1 MSIVYRFLSKNTI
14 FLLVFILINIIFIDI
29 SWADVPANV
38 LNRTA
43 DDFKVAMASWDQS
56 VRNAAT
62 YLFYTLLTIA
72 MVWRFSMMAIKGG
85 QLNDIFID
93 LIRTIMIA
101 GLFTWLVQGVEY
113 AKVFR
118 AIFQGMGQLA
128 MQASGESALP
138 TPSGMLT
145 VGTTAAGKIL
155 DTIGWTNA
163 LSVESI
169 LKLGVA
175 GAILVLYCLIAIN
188 VLLAFIAFYFMTYA
202 GVFLLAFWSTD
213 WTRDTAIMYLKA
225 LLARS
230 IEFYGI
236 ILLAAASSDI
246 FQNCLNDFVSSSGA
260 DTWLPLATL
269 FTAAVVTY
277 LLITKLP
284 AMLAQCVAPIQSA
297 GVSASGFAAVTGLSA
312 AAGMMMGAAK
322 TFSKSVGSGAAAGAA
337 NTARATGRAAMS
349 GTFGVGVQTV
359 ANQAY
364 GMGQGIAHGMTA
376 VGEFFGKNPG
386 GATRAS
392 LRRGFE
398 SRGIDS
404 ANAKNLAADAHDRMV
419 RSGMTKDEAMDYS
432 YNSFAGRSSGRESS
446 ENSISG
452 SSSTSGSNGSDGND
466 GGSGGNAFTDS
477 EGFNSANAQ
486 NGSVSSSAFSHQS
499 GVNGVER
506 TQNAKQQSG
515 ANSGFTG
522 SSFNNGGYSSS
533 SIGGGAFANSNG
545 FNSTGA
551 QSSTGGAFSNQSGV
565 NGVER
570 TQNARQQGVANSGF
584 TGSSFNNGGYSSS
597 SFGSG
602 AFANGGGF
610 NSANS
615 QSTSGGTFNNQSSVN
630 GVERTQNARQQSGA
644 NSGFTGSAFSSSPSA
659 SFGGSGFARGNSGTN
674 RMGSSHIPGGLSSG
688 LEQTSSGAM
697 SSRGNAHNVDP
708 YDPNSSDFQRTMM
721 NRADVDLNGSGPG
734 NNQGD
739 PVSQSYWSSNA

>member
-1 MSIVYRFLSKNTI
+1 MSIVYRVLSKNTI
-14 FLLVFILINIIFIDI
+14 FLLIFILINLIFIDI
-29 SWADVPANV
+29 ACAEVPANV

-56 VRNAAT
+56 VRNAAS
-62 YLFYTLLTIA
+62 YLFYALLTIS
-72 MVWRFSMMAIKGG
+72 MVWRLGMMAIKGG
-85 QLNDIFID
+85 QINDLFID

-101 GLFTWLVQGVEY
+101 GLFTWLVQEVQY
-113 AKVFR
+113 ARVFSS
-118 AIFQGMGQLA
+118 IFRGMGNLA

-155 DTIGWTNA
+155 DTIGWSNA
-163 LSVESI
+163 LSVESL

-188 VLLAFIAFYFMTYA
+188 VLLAFIAFYFMMYA
-202 GVFLLAFWSTD
+202 GVFLLAFWGAD

-236 ILLAAASSDI
+236 ILLASASSDI

-297 GVSASGFAAVTGLSA
+297 GVSASGFAAATGLTA

-322 TFSKSVGSGAAAGAA
+322 MFAKSVGSGAASGAA
-337 NTARATGRAAMS
+337 NTARAAGRAAMG
-349 GTFGVGVQTV
+349 GTFGAGIQTV

-432 YNSFAGRSSGRESS
+432 FSNFAGRSSGRESS

-452 SSSTSGSNGSDGND
+452 SGSNGDGGNGSDGGG
-466 GGSGGNAFTDS
+466 GGSGFSFANQSGVDGVERTQNAMQQGN
-477 EGFNSANAQ
+477 NADP
-486 NGSVSSSAFSHQS
+486 SSSASQSNSTYGANGNSGATSTQS

-506 TQNAKQQSG
+506 TQNAKMQNGNEASFADG
-515 ANSGFTG
+515 TAFNSASSPASQGFD
-522 SSFNNGGYSSS
+522 S
-533 SIGGGAFANSNG
+533 SNG
-545 FNSTGA
+545 FANNNGSNGASA
-551 QSSTGGAFSNQSGV
+551 QSTSASNNAFSNQSGV
-565 NGVER
+565 NGVLR
-570 TQNARQQGVANSGF
+570 TQNAQSSTHGMSNSGF
-584 TGSSFNNGGYSSS
+584 AGSN
-597 SFGSG
+597 
-602 AFANGGGF
+602 
-610 NSANS
+610 
-615 QSTSGGTFNNQSSVN
+615 
-630 GVERTQNARQQSGA
+630 
-644 NSGFTGSAFSSSPSA
+644 
-659 SFGGSGFARGNSGTN
+659 FARGNLGSGSG
-674 RMGSSHIPGGLSSG
+674 GSSHIPGGLSSG
-688 LEQTSSGAM
+688 LGGGDLSSQ
-697 SSRGNAHNVDP
+697 SSRGSFNNDP
-708 YDPNSSDFQRTMM
+708 YDPSNNDYQRTMM
-721 NRADVDLNGSGPG
+721 NRADVDLNGSGQG
-734 NNQGD
+734 NGQGD
-739 PVSQSYWSSNA
+739 PVSQSYWSSNV

>member
-1 MSIVYRFLSKNTI
+1 
-14 FLLVFILINIIFIDI
+14 
-29 SWADVPANV
+29 
-38 LNRTA
+38 
-43 DDFKVAMASWDQS
+43 
-56 VRNAAT
+56 
-62 YLFYTLLTIA
+62 
-72 MVWRFSMMAIKGG
+72 
-85 QLNDIFID
+85 
-93 LIRTIMIA
+93 MIA
-101 GLFTWLVQGVEY
+101 GLFTWLVQEVQY
-113 AKVFR
+113 AKLFR
-118 AIFQGMGQLA
+118 QIFTSMGQLA
-128 MQASGESALP
+128 MQASGESSLP

-188 VLLAFIAFYFMTYA
+188 VLLAFIAFYFMCYA

-246 FQNCLNDFVSSSGA
+246 FQNCLNEFVSSSGA
-260 DTWLPLATL
+260 ETWLPLATL

-337 NTARATGRAAMS
+337 NTARAAGRAAMS
-349 GTFGVGVQTV
+349 GTFGAGVQTV

-432 YNSFAGRSSGRESS
+432 YNNFAGRASGRESS

-452 SSSTSGSNGSDGND
+452 STGSIGSNSADGN
-466 GGSGGNAFTDS
+466 GGGNGGGGGGNGSNFANQSGTDGVERTQSAMQGMNNDNSSNFGNGSAFADG
-477 EGFNSANAQ
+477 EGFNGASAQ
-486 NGSVSSSAFSHQS
+486 NSSASSSAFS
-499 GVNGVER
+499 
-506 TQNAKQQSG
+506 
-515 ANSGFTG
+515 
-522 SSFNNGGYSSS
+522 
-533 SIGGGAFANSNG
+533 
-545 FNSTGA
+545 
-551 QSSTGGAFSNQSGV
+551 NQSCV

-570 TQNARQQGVANSGF
+570 TQNARQQGGANSGF
-584 TGSSFNNGGYSSS
+584 MGSSFNNGGSASS
-597 SFGSG
+597 
-602 AFANGGGF
+602 
-610 NSANS
+610 
-615 QSTSGGTFNNQSSVN
+615 
-630 GVERTQNARQQSGA
+630 
-644 NSGFTGSAFSSSPSA
+644 

-739 PVSQSYWSSNA
+739 PVSQSYWSSNV

>member
-1 MSIVYRFLSKNTI
+1 MSIVYRVLSKNII
-14 FLLVFILINIIFIDI
+14 FLLIFILINLIFIDI
-29 SWADVPANV
+29 ACAEVPANV

-43 DDFKVAMASWDQS
+43 DDFRVAMASWDQS
-56 VRNAAT
+56 VRNAAS
-62 YLFYTLLTIA
+62 YLFYALLTIGL
-72 MVWRFSMMAIKGG
+72 VWRFGMMAIKGG
-85 QLNDIFID
+85 QINDLFID

-101 GLFTWLVQGVEY
+101 GLFTWLVQQVEY
-113 AKVFR
+113 ARIFR
-118 AIFQGMGQLA
+118 AVFQGMGQLA

-155 DTIGWTNA
+155 DTIGWSNA
-163 LSVESI
+163 LSVESL

-188 VLLAFIAFYFMTYA
+188 VLLAFIAFYFMMYA
-202 GVFLLAFWSTD
+202 GVFLLAFWGAD

-236 ILLAAASSDI
+236 ILLASASSDI

-297 GVSASGFAAVTGLSA
+297 GVSASGFAAATGLTA
-312 AAGMMMGAAK
+312 EAGMMMGAAK
-322 TFSKSVGSGAAAGAA
+322 MFAKSVGSGAASGAA
-337 NTARATGRAAMS
+337 NTARAAGRAAMG
-349 GTFGVGVQTV
+349 GTFGAGIQTV

-432 YNSFAGRSSGRESS
+432 FSNFAGRSSGRESS

-452 SSSTSGSNGSDGND
+452 SGSNGDGGNGSDGGG
-466 GGSGGNAFTDS
+466 GGSGFSFANQSGVDGVERTQNAMQQGN
-477 EGFNSANAQ
+477 NADP
-486 NGSVSSSAFSHQS
+486 SSSASQSNSTYGANGNSGATSTQS

-506 TQNAKQQSG
+506 TQNAKMQNGNEASFADG
-515 ANSGFTG
+515 TAFNSASSPASQGFD
-522 SSFNNGGYSSS
+522 S
-533 SIGGGAFANSNG
+533 SNG
-545 FNSTGA
+545 FANNNGSNGASA
-551 QSSTGGAFSNQSGV
+551 QSTSASNNAFSNQSGV
-565 NGVER
+565 NGVLR
-570 TQNARQQGVANSGF
+570 TQNAQSSTHGMSNSGF
-584 TGSSFNNGGYSSS
+584 AGSN
-597 SFGSG
+597 
-602 AFANGGGF
+602 
-610 NSANS
+610 
-615 QSTSGGTFNNQSSVN
+615 
-630 GVERTQNARQQSGA
+630 
-644 NSGFTGSAFSSSPSA
+644 
-659 SFGGSGFARGNSGTN
+659 FARGNLGSGSG
-674 RMGSSHIPGGLSSG
+674 GSSHIPGGLSSG
-688 LEQTSSGAM
+688 LGGGDLSSQ
-697 SSRGNAHNVDP
+697 SSRGSFNNDP
-708 YDPNSSDFQRTMM
+708 YDPSNNDYQRTMM
-721 NRADVDLNGSGPG
+721 NRADVDLNGSGQG
-734 NNQGD
+734 NGQGD
-739 PVSQSYWSSNA
+739 PVSQSYWSSNV